1 MVIPYF
7 KLLFEL
13 VFPDMRYFQELE
25 IFLIFGIS
33 FQKFFDRTKGLRIWR
48 RSITIQRRQIFYMVF
63 EGKMLK
69 GWHLVGFEVMTFQTK
84 VEFSSAKTMLPNPS
98 FSGSIFS
105 VHIDGI
111 SAYDSTLNAS
121 SLKLEVVSAEIR
133 TRDIRMR
140 STHATSVLSRPL
152 ITCRV

>member
-7 KLLFEL
+7 ELLFEL

-84 VEFSSAKTMLPNPS
+84 VEFSSAKTTHPC
-98 FSGSIFS
+98 
-105 VHIDGI
+105 
-111 SAYDSTLNAS
+111 YQTL
-121 SLKLEVVSAEIR
+121 IQ
-133 TRDIRMR
+133 
-140 STHATSVLSRPL
+140 PQF
-152 ITCRV
+152 